1 MLRRPSV
8 DKTASKNSLS
18 LSHSLPPTFSL
29 SLVFVSLNNADKRAH
44 FILKEKEK
52 TQFAIWGLSKDAEQ
66 TELHSAS
73 RTSPLLTD
81 FLLC

>member
-8 DKTASKNSLS
+8 DKSASKISLS
-18 LSHSLPPTFSL
+18 LALPPTF